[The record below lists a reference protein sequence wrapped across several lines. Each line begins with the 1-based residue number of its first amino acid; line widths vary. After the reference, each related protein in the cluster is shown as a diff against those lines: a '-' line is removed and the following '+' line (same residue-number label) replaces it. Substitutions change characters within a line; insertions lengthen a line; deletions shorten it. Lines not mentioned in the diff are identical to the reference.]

1 MMLPIINGVL
11 LPLTI
16 ANMHLVEIG
25 QKPIY
30 IINDQFLNSFVFFGG
45 AGATLCL
52 IIAIFIVNRNR
63 RKKSEVQLAISKIAG
78 VPGIFN
84 INEPLIFGLPICLD
98 TVYLIPFVLVPLVNV
113 VVAYFSMA
121 SHLVPLVQL
130 EVTWTLPPIISGALA
145 TNSWQGAILSLILMI
160 VDILIYIP
168 FVIVAADRD
177 YNVQHSAQTVSE

>member
-1 MMLPIINGVL
+1 M
-11 LPLTI
+11 
-16 ANMHLVEIG
+16 
-25 QKPIY
+25 
-30 IINDQFLNSFVFFGG
+30 
-45 AGATLCL
+45 
-52 IIAIFIVNRNR
+52 
-63 RKKSEVQLAISKIAG
+63 
-78 VPGIFN
+78 
-84 INEPLIFGLPICLD
+84 
-98 TVYLIPFVLVPLVNV
+98 PLVNV